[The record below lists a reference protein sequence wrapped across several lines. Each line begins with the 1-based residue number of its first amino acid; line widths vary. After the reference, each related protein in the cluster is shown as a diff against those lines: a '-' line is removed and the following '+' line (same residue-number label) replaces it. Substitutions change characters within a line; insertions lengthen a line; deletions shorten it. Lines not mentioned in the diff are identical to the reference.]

1 MNEEFAW
8 NNQEFQP
15 IIHVYNAA
23 HSELKNAVD
32 PDVTPMTCFKQFFS
46 ADLLEHIVNE
56 TNRYANIS
64 FQISPSTS
72 RQAKWKCVNCD
83 EFYTFLAV
91 SMLMVHAKKRKI
103 TDYWSTN
110 PLIET
115 PIFSQIM
122 PRDRYL
128 LILRNMHF
136 SNNDDQK
143 NSNDRLFKIRYVV
156 DHLRSAFKQNLH
168 PFQNLCI
175 DESLMLFKG
184 RIGYKQYIPS
194 KRHRFGIKFFV
205 LCDCKT
211 GYSLDFIIY
220 TGSSTNIQEFE
231 GNVGVGGNIV
241 LTLIEPYMYNGHNI
255 FLDNWY
261 TSPTL
266 FSILHENEINSC
278 GTVKANRIHMPP
290 LKKKLETGQIEHAS
304 TDKMLALKWK
314 DKREVI
320 MLTTMH
326 SAQITTFQNKRGQ
339 EVKKPVC
346 IREYNMNMGA
356 VDRCDMLY
364 SSTETVRKSIKC
376 YKKIFFHLLD
386 MSILNA
392 HAIYMLKT
400 GNTLPLIDFQLQL
413 VKELIEEHKKGKTRQ
428 GGSTSDDDYP
438 LRLIDK
444 HFSSVTN

>member
-1 MNEEFAW
+1 M
-8 NNQEFQP
+8 
-15 IIHVYNAA
+15 
-23 HSELKNAVD
+23 
-32 PDVTPMTCFKQFFS
+32 
-46 ADLLEHIVNE
+46 
-56 TNRYANIS
+56 
-64 FQISPSTS
+64 
-72 RQAKWKCVNCD
+72 
-83 EFYTFLAV
+83 
-91 SMLMVHAKKRKI
+91 
-103 TDYWSTN
+103 
-110 PLIET
+110 
-115 PIFSQIM
+115 
-122 PRDRYL
+122 
-128 LILRNMHF
+128 
-136 SNNDDQK
+136 
-143 NSNDRLFKIRYVV
+143 
-156 DHLRSAFKQNLH
+156 
-168 PFQNLCI
+168 
-175 DESLMLFKG
+175 
-184 RIGYKQYIPS
+184 
-194 KRHRFGIKFFV
+194 
-205 LCDCKT
+205 
-211 GYSLDFIIY
+211 
-220 TGSSTNIQEFE
+220 
-231 GNVGVGGNIV
+231 
-241 LTLIEPYMYNGHNI
+241 
-255 FLDNWY
+255 
-261 TSPTL
+261 
-266 FSILHENEINSC
+266 
-278 GTVKANRIHMPP
+278 
-290 LKKKLETGQIEHAS
+290 ETGQIEHAS